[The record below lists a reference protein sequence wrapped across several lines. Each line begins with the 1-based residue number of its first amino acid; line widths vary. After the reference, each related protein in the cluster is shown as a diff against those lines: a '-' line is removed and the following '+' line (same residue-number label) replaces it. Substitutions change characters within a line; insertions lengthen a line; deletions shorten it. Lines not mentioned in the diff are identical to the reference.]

1 MDRKLSN
8 ITIVSAAFAALVFAG
23 FAANADDVAS
33 HPHAP
38 QASNLG
44 PAQMY
49 SEFSNDTL
57 DVVRVRLAPH
67 EKTGTHDVTPR
78 PVIWLTDVHLR
89 DTKPD
94 GTTTDYRRGAGTV
107 EWIPAQRHAGENL
120 SDHAIEFLGVIP
132 KPNGSAV
139 K

>member
-1 MDRKLSN
+1 MDHKLPR
-8 ITIVSAAFAALVFAG
+8 ITIVSATFAGLVFAG
-23 FAANADDVAS
+23 FVANADDVSS

-44 PAQMY
+44 PAQMH

-67 EKTGTHDVTPR
+67 EKTGMHNLTPR
-78 PVIWLTDVHLR
+78 LVIWLTDVHLR

-120 SDHAIEFLGVIP
+120 SGQAIEFLGVIP

-139 K
+139 R